1 MSYMK
6 QVPREDFEC
15 LTKYHP
21 GEIRYYV
28 DTGIAIAKNR
38 GAKVNVR
45 RKPRSQAGANGT
57 TRNPQ
62 SGVAKNQFVQVT
74 VKGAGNMH
82 TDSIQY
88 NVYATATRI
97 LANDPTKVMKRRLLV
112 KELVKALPQ
121 YHKVSQITPSVTALI
136 RLGHLRYTGA
146 QAVA

>member
-28 DTGIAIAKNR
+28 DTNIAIAKNR
-38 GAKVNVR
+38 GAKVSVK
-45 RKPRSQAGANGT
+45 RKPKPTS
-57 TRNPQ
+57 NPQ
-62 SGVAKNQFVQVT
+62 TGVTKNKFIQVT

-82 TDSIQY
+82 ADSIQY
-88 NVYATATRI
+88 GVYCQATRI
-97 LANDPTKVMKRRLLV
+97 LANDPTKVMKRRELV
-112 KELVKALPQ
+112 TELVKALPQ
-121 YHKVSQITPSVTALI
+121 YNKISQITPSVTALI